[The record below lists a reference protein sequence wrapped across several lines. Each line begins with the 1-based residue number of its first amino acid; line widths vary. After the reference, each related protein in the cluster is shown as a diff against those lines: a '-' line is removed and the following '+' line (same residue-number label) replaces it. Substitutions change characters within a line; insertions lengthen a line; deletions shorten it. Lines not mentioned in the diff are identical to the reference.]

1 MTSRKSVDRISQSE
15 VALLKRLRQWYSG
28 DVFDCLDALGIDG
41 YLRGLSL
48 ASVLPTDGKIC
59 GRASTIQF
67 KPTRARKTSRLYH
80 RAIDASGPGTVLV
93 VSTAGASGSCTG
105 ELMCEGA
112 RVRGAEATIVDG
124 SVRDVEQVIGMGY
137 PLFARSI
144 EPIGAVGRMEDTE
157 TGIDID
163 VCGIRIQ
170 PGDIIFGDRDGLIAI
185 PKGVAEIVADLA
197 DALGKKE
204 KAFRKSILAGDPLVQ
219 VFADV

>member
-1 MTSRKSVDRISQSE
+1 MTNRKSADRTSKPDAAIFQ
-15 VALLKRLRQWYSG
+15 RLRQWYSG

-48 ASVLPTDGKIC
+48 ASVLPADGRIC

-93 VSTAGASGSCTG
+93 VSTAGAKGSCTG

-144 EPIGAVGRMEDTE
+144 EPIGAVGRMEDAE
-157 TGIDID
+157 IDID
-163 VCGIRIQ
+163 IDICGIRIQ

-185 PKGVAEIVADLA
+185 PKGVVELVADMA

-204 KAFRKSILAGDPLVQ
+204 KGFRKKISTGESLVR